1 MNDIKL
7 GIQLYT
13 LREFCKTAGD
23 FEETLKF
30 LDSIGCHVIQ
40 ISGIGNIEPETVGEL
55 VDKYKMDVCV
65 THKPYDR
72 MKTDLEKLCSEHDLI
87 HCDNIGIGC
96 MPGNL
101 HSSYEG
107 VWGFINKLNEI
118 GEEMHKYGKQ
128 LCYHNHAL
136 EFEINDGKR
145 TFERLIDETKP
156 ENLHFIPDTYW
167 LQMGGVNP
175 AEYLRKLKGRV
186 EVCHFKDWCVVDNT
200 ARFAPV
206 DEGNL
211 DLDAC
216 YRACRDIGVEYI
228 VAEQDLCYERDV
240 FDCVKASFEGLKEIA
255 ARNK

>member
-1 MNDIKL
+1 MENIKL

-13 LREFCKTAGD
+13 LRDFCKTAED
-23 FEETLKF
+23 FEETLRF
-30 LDSIGCHVIQ
+30 LYSIGCGVIQ
-40 ISGIGNIEPETVGEL
+40 ISGIGPINPETVGEL

-72 MKTDLEKLCSEHDLI
+72 MKNDLEELCREHDLI

-96 MPGNL
+96 MPGSL

-107 VWGFINKLNEI
+107 VWGFINKCNEI
-118 GEEMHKYGKQ
+118 GKAMHKYGKQ

-136 EFEINDGKR
+136 EFEVHDGKR
-145 TFERLIDETKP
+145 TFERIIEETAP
-156 ENLHFIPDTYW
+156 DALHFVPDTYW

-175 AEYLRKLKGRV
+175 AEYLYKLKGRV

-206 DEGNL
+206 GEGNL
-211 DLDAC
+211 DLDSC
-216 YRACRDIGVEYI
+216 YKACRDIGVEYI
-228 VAEQDLCYERDV
+228 VAEQDLCYDRDV
-240 FDCVKASFEGLKEIA
+240 FDCVKSSFEGLKKIA
-255 ARNK
+255 DRNK